1 MKKSNLLIAFVMM
14 AAIGGGIAAL
24 PRTLA
29 AQAAAQASPFKDRA
43 EYDAYNAITQA
54 KEPDKQIEA
63 ADKYL
68 AAYPQTKMAENV
80 YAIKLQAYQRLNNVP
95 KVEETAAKLLEVNPK
110 NLNALVLLSTIFPQT
125 FNPQDPAADQKLAAA
140 ADHAKA
146 GLEQLAAL
154 QKPAQISDDDFKKQ
168 KDQLESVFHHTAG
181 FVSLQKKDY
190 DAAQQ
195 ELHKSVELNPGD
207 AVGVYQL
214 GVSYLSAKPAKY
226 DPGMWALAHAISVT
240 GPAALPAAMQTQVKD
255 YLGKVYEGQHGS
267 KDGLDELL
275 TKSASATFP
284 PQDFHIKTVEELP
297 QAAPE
302 PAPKAAAKRELT
314 VKAEELTSYDVIVKY
329 LQAGGQKSDDT
340 WEILKG
346 TELTLPGKV
355 ISATP
360 AARPKTVNLAVAP
373 ELQTQDVK
381 FDVEVTLAAP
391 LAKAPAKGENMAFVG
406 TVDSYR
412 AKPFLLKLA
421 DAKVAK

>member
-1 MKKSNLLIAFVMM
+1 MKKSNLLIAFVMI
-14 AAIGGGIAAL
+14 ASIGGTFAVL
-24 PRTLA
+24 PRSLA
-29 AQAAAQASPFKDRA
+29 AQAPAQASPYKDRA
-43 EYDAYNAITQA
+43 EYDAYNAIIQA
-54 KEPDKQIEA
+54 KDPNAQVEA

-68 AAYPQTKMAENV
+68 AAYPQTKLGENV
-80 YAIKLQAYQRLNNVP
+80 YSIKLQAYQKLNNVP

-125 FNPQDPAADQKLAAA
+125 FNPQDPAADQKLSAATE
-140 ADHAKA
+140 HAKT

-154 QKPAQISDDDFKKQ
+154 QKPGQMSDDDFKKQ
-168 KDQLESVFHHTAG
+168 KDQLESVFHHTEG
-181 FVSLQKKDY
+181 FAALQKKDY
-190 DAAQQ
+190 DAAQG
-195 ELHKSVELNPGD
+195 ELKKSVEMNPGD
-207 AVGVYQL
+207 AVGIYQL
-214 GVSYLSAKPAKY
+214 GVSYLSMKPAKY
-226 DPGMWALAHAISVT
+226 DPGMWELAHAIAVT
-240 GPAALPAAMQTQVKD
+240 GPGALPAAMQTQVKD

-275 TKSASATFP
+275 AQSASAPFP
-284 PQDFHIKTVEELP
+284 PADFHIKTVEELP

-302 PAPKAAAKRELT
+302 PAPKVEAKRELS

-381 FDVEVTLAAP
+381 YDVEVTLAAP
-391 LAKAPAKGENMAFVG
+391 LAKAPAKGESMAFVG

-412 AKPFLLKLA
+412 AKPFLLKLTE
-421 DAKVAK
+421 AKVAK